1 MMFIIVNP
9 IENSSAFL
17 LPLSFSVVFTA
28 FIGIFPYPP
37 RFRFTIYHLH
47 DKNFNFNNHG
57 LNEVMRT
64 TLVQQGLTIL
74 FLAGWCIITTG
85 VGRLCMGATAIRFD
99 SRGEGIFL
107 SAGIGL
113 VITGY
118 AVFLL
123 GVMEVLYPF
132 SIRLLLISLALF
144 SVAGWLRP
152 IRTAPAAPSGR
163 FVWELPASLLLVI
176 LLLAGFVL
184 TLTPET
190 GKDALIYHLAVPKL
204 YLLHHGF
211 YFIPG
216 NAFAGYPLL
225 GEMHYLLALFLQNDI
240 LAKGMNYALL
250 CGTLFGIGLFARY
263 FLQNQQFPALSML
276 IFASIPSVF
285 AISHRTYNDLF
296 VTFFTLAAIYSFFRW
311 SEHRL
316 SAWLILCGLF
326 SGSAAACK
334 YTALLTTPLGCLG
347 ILWLAYRSGNGAR
360 EALRRLALYVAA
372 ALIAGSPFYL
382 KNWIVMGNPFYPFFY
397 GIFGG
402 RGWDGDQARLYD
414 LFIQNLG
421 MGRSLLDYLL
431 LPWNL
436 SLRAKMDS
444 LEFDGILG
452 PIFLLTLPF
461 LAALR
466 RWEMPLRMMLAYA
479 LLTFFFWASSAQQIR
494 YLIPLFPL
502 LALVTGAILTRYKSQ
517 KKIFGLLL
525 CIVAGSLAFNGY
537 HIVRDFIK
545 IDPLR
550 VAVGLESRD
559 HFLSRTIPPYTMYR
573 FVNQTLPPDARIFLI
588 YMKNYTFLCDRDC
601 YADAMFEAH
610 TLQKILRE
618 EASPDRVR
626 NRLKAEGFTHL
637 LYDEAYLIGG
647 PSPLSAEEKTLFLA
661 FQSGHLSAL
670 HREGPYRLYRL
681 F

>member
-1 MMFIIVNP
+1 MQ
-9 IENSSAFL
+9 
-17 LPLSFSVVFTA
+17 
-28 FIGIFPYPP
+28 
-37 RFRFTIYHLH
+37 
-47 DKNFNFNNHG
+47 
-57 LNEVMRT
+57 T
-64 TLVQQGLTIL
+64 TLIQQGITIL
-74 FLAGWCIITTG
+74 FLTSWCLITMG
-85 VGRLCMGATAIRFD
+85 VGRLCLSVTAIRFA
-99 SRGEGIFL
+99 SRSEGLFL
-107 SAGIGL
+107 SAGLGL

-118 AVFLL
+118 TVFLL
-123 GVMEVLYPF
+123 GVMESLYPF
-132 SIRLLLISLALF
+132 PIGLLLTSLALF

-163 FVWELPASLLLVI
+163 SAWELWALILLGI

-240 LAKGMNYALL
+240 LAKAMNFIIL
-250 CGTLFGIGLFARY
+250 CGTLFGMGLFARHV
-263 FLQNQQFPALSML
+263 LQNQHFPSLSML
-276 IFASIPSVF
+276 IFVSIPSVF
-285 AISHRTYNDLF
+285 AISHAAYNDML

-311 SEHRL
+311 SDDRL
-316 SAWLILCGLF
+316 TAWLILCGLF
-326 SGSAAACK
+326 SGSSAACK
-334 YTALLTTPLGCLG
+334 YTALIATPLGCLG
-347 ILWLAYRSGNGAR
+347 ILWLAKRSGNGAR
-360 EALRRLALYVAA
+360 ETLRRLALYVAA

-382 KNWIVMGNPFYPFFY
+382 KNWIVTGNPFYPFFY
-397 GIFGG
+397 GLFSGK
-402 RGWDGDQARLYD
+402 GWDPDQARLYD
-414 LFIQNLG
+414 LLIQNLG

-436 SLRAKMDS
+436 SFRAKMDS

-452 PIFLLTLPF
+452 PIFLLALPF
-461 LAALR
+461 LVALR
-466 RWEMPLRMMLAYA
+466 RWETPLRMTLTYT
-479 LLTFFFWASSAQQIR
+479 LLTFLFWASSAQQIR
-494 YLIPLFPL
+494 YLIPLLPL
-502 LALVTGAILTRYKSQ
+502 LALVVGAILTRYQSRKN
-517 KKIFGLLL
+517 IFGLLL

-537 HIVRDFIK
+537 HIAREFIK

-559 HFLSRTIPPYTMYR
+559 HFLSRTLPTYTMYR
-573 FVNQTLPPDARIFLI
+573 FVNQALPSDARIFLI

-618 EASPDRVR
+618 EAFPDRVR
-626 NRLKAEGFTHL
+626 NRLKAAGFTHL
-637 LYDEAYLIGG
+637 LYNEHYLLGE
-647 PSPLSAEEKTLFLA
+647 PSPLSAEEKQLFLA
-661 FQSGHLSAL
+661 FQNSHMQSVRQQGS
-670 HREGPYRLYRL
+670 YRLYSL
-681 F
+681 I

>member
-1 MMFIIVNP
+1 
-9 IENSSAFL
+9 
-17 LPLSFSVVFTA
+17 
-28 FIGIFPYPP
+28 
-37 RFRFTIYHLH
+37 
-47 DKNFNFNNHG
+47 
-57 LNEVMRT
+57 MR
-64 TLVQQGLTIL
+64 TIL
-74 FLAGWCIITTG
+74 FQQGMTILYLAGWCLIMSGI
-85 VGRLCMGATAIRFD
+85 GRLCLSTVAIRLA
-99 SRGEGIFL
+99 SPGEGLFL
-107 SAGIGL
+107 SAGIGIA
-113 VITGY
+113 ITGY

-123 GVMEVLYPF
+123 GVTGSLDP
-132 SIRLLLISLALF
+132 SGIHLLLISLALF

-152 IRTAPAAPSGR
+152 IRTASAAPSGR
-163 FVWELPASLLLVI
+163 SVWELSASLLLGI

-240 LAKGMNYALL
+240 LAKAMNYALL
-250 CGTLFGIGLFARY
+250 CGTLLGIGLFARHV
-263 FLQNQQFPALSML
+263 LQNQKFPNLSML
-276 IFASIPSVF
+276 IFVSIPSVF
-285 AISHRTYNDLF
+285 TVSHAANNDLF

-311 SEHRL
+311 SGHRL
-316 SAWLILCGLF
+316 TAWLILCGLF

-334 YTALLTTPLGCLG
+334 YTAILTTPLGCLG
-347 ILWLAYRSGNGAR
+347 ILWLAYRSGNRAQ
-360 EALRRLALYVAA
+360 ETLRRLAFYVTA
-372 ALIAGSPFYL
+372 ALIAGIPFYL
-382 KNWIVMGNPFYPFFY
+382 KNWTVMGNPFYPFFY

-402 RGWDGDQARLYD
+402 RGWDPDQARLYD

-421 MGRSLLDYLL
+421 MGRNLLDYLL

-444 LEFDGILG
+444 PEFDGILG

-466 RWEMPLRMMLAYA
+466 RWETPLRMMLTYA

-502 LALVTGAILTRYKSQ
+502 LALVTGAILTRYRSR

-525 CIVAGSLAFNGY
+525 CIIAGSLAFNGY
-537 HIVRDFIK
+537 HIAREFMK
-545 IDPLR
+545 IGPIR
-550 VAVGLESRD
+550 FTVGLESRD
-559 HFLSRTIPPYTMYR
+559 YFLTRTLPPYTMYR
-573 FVNQTLPPDARIFLI
+573 FINQDLPPDARIFLI

-610 TLQKILRE
+610 TLQRVLQE
-618 EASPDRVR
+618 ESSAAGIG
-626 NRLKAEGFTHL
+626 NRLKAMGFTYI
-637 LYDEAYLIGG
+637 LYDEAYLLGG
-647 PSPLSAEEKTLFLA
+647 PSPLSAEEKTLFLD
-661 FQSGHLSAL
+661 FQAGHLSSV

>member
-1 MMFIIVNP
+1 
-9 IENSSAFL
+9 
-17 LPLSFSVVFTA
+17 
-28 FIGIFPYPP
+28 
-37 RFRFTIYHLH
+37 
-47 DKNFNFNNHG
+47 
-57 LNEVMRT
+57 MRT
-64 TLVQQGLTIL
+64 TLLQQGITIL
-74 FLAGWCIITTG
+74 FLTGWCLITTG
-85 VGRLCMGATAIRFD
+85 VGRLCLSSTAIRFA
-99 SRGEGIFL
+99 SRGEGLFL

-123 GVMEVLYPF
+123 GVTGSLAA
-132 SIRLLLISLALF
+132 SGIGLLLISLALF

-152 IRTAPAAPSGR
+152 IRTVPAAPSGR
-163 FVWELPASLLLVI
+163 SVWELSALLLLAI

-204 YLLHHGF
+204 YLFHHGF

-240 LAKGMNYALL
+240 LAKAMNYAIL
-250 CGTLFGIGLFARY
+250 CGILLGIGLFARHI
-263 FLQNQQFPALSML
+263 LQNQIFPRLSML
-276 IFASIPSVF
+276 IFISIPSVF
-285 AISHRTYNDLF
+285 AVSHAAHNDLF

-311 SEHRL
+311 SEDRL
-316 SAWLILCGLF
+316 TAWLILCGLF

-334 YTALLTTPLGCLG
+334 YTALLATPLGCLG
-347 ILWLAYRSGNGAR
+347 ILWLANRSGNGAR
-360 EALRRLALYVAA
+360 KTLRRLALYVAA

-382 KNWIVMGNPFYPFFY
+382 KNWIVTGNPLYPFFY

-414 LFIQNLG
+414 LLIQNLG
-421 MGRSLLDYLL
+421 MGRNLLDYLL

-436 SLRAKMDS
+436 SLRAKMDT
-444 LEFDGILG
+444 EFDGILG

-466 RWEMPLRMMLAYA
+466 RWETPLRMILTYA

-502 LALVTGAILTRYKSQ
+502 LALVVGAILTRYRSRKM
-517 KKIFGLLL
+517 IFGLLL

-537 HIVRDFIK
+537 HIAREFIK
-545 IDPLR
+545 INPLR

-559 HFLSRTIPPYTMYR
+559 HFLSRTLPTYTMYR
-573 FVNQTLPPDARIFLI
+573 FVNQALPPDARIFLI

-626 NRLKAEGFTHL
+626 NRLKAAGFTHILYNEHYL
-637 LYDEAYLIGG
+637 LGE
-647 PSPLSAEEKTLFLA
+647 PSPLSAEEKQLFLA
-661 FQSGHLSAL
+661 FQNSHMRNVRQQGF
-670 HREGPYRLYRL
+670 YRLYRL
-681 F
+681 I

>member
-1 MMFIIVNP
+1 
-9 IENSSAFL
+9 
-17 LPLSFSVVFTA
+17 
-28 FIGIFPYPP
+28 
-37 RFRFTIYHLH
+37 
-47 DKNFNFNNHG
+47 
-57 LNEVMRT
+57 MRP
-64 TLVQQGLTIL
+64 TLIQQGITIL
-74 FLAGWCIITTG
+74 LLTVWCLITVG
-85 VGRLCMGATAIRFD
+85 VGRLCLGSTAIRFA
-99 SRGEGIFL
+99 SRGEGLFL

-113 VITGY
+113 AITGY

-123 GVMEVLYPF
+123 GVAGSLVA
-132 SIRLLLISLALF
+132 SGIGLLLVSLSLI

-152 IRTAPAAPSGR
+152 IRTAPAAPSR
-163 FVWELPASLLLVI
+163 RSVWEFTALLILGI
-176 LLLAGFVL
+176 LLLAGFLL
-184 TLTPET
+184 TLTPEI
-190 GKDALIYHLAVPKL
+190 GKDALIYHFAVPKL

-240 LAKGMNYALL
+240 LAKAMNYALL
-250 CGTLFGIGLFARY
+250 CGTLLGIGLFARHV
-263 FLQNQQFPALSML
+263 LQNQQFPKLSML
-276 IFASIPSVF
+276 IFVSIPSVF
-285 AISHRTYNDLF
+285 AVSHAAYNDLF

-311 SEHRL
+311 SDHRL
-316 SAWLILCGLF
+316 TAWLILCGLF

-334 YTALLTTPLGCLG
+334 YTALLSTPLGCLG
-347 ILWLAYRSGNGAR
+347 ILYLAYRSGNGAK
-360 EALRRLALYVAA
+360 ETLRHLAFYVAA

-414 LFIQNLG
+414 LFIRSLG
-421 MGRSLLDYLL
+421 MGRNLLDYLL

-444 LEFDGILG
+444 PEFDGILG

-466 RWEMPLRMMLAYA
+466 RWETPLRMILTYA

-502 LALVTGAILTRYKSQ
+502 LALVTGAILTRYQSR

-537 HIVRDFIK
+537 HIARGFIK
-545 IDPLR
+545 INPLP
-550 VAVGLESRD
+550 VAIGLESRD
-559 HFLSRTIPPYTMYR
+559 HFLSRTLPPYTMYR
-573 FVNQTLPPDARIFLI
+573 FVNQALPPDARIFLI

-618 EASPDRVR
+618 EAFPGRVR
-626 NRLKAEGFTHL
+626 NRLKAAGFTHL
-637 LYDEAYLIGG
+637 LYDERYLLGE
-647 PSPLSAEEKTLFLA
+647 PSPLSAEEKQLLLA
-661 FQSGHLSAL
+661 FQNSHLENV
-670 HREGPYRLYRL
+670 RQEGFYRLDRL
-681 F
+681 I

>member
-1 MMFIIVNP
+1 
-9 IENSSAFL
+9 
-17 LPLSFSVVFTA
+17 
-28 FIGIFPYPP
+28 
-37 RFRFTIYHLH
+37 
-47 DKNFNFNNHG
+47 
-57 LNEVMRT
+57 MRT
-64 TLVQQGLTIL
+64 TLVEQGITIL
-74 FLAGWCIITTG
+74 FLTGWCLITTG
-85 VGRLCMGATAIRFD
+85 VGRLCLSNTAICFA
-99 SRGEGIFL
+99 SRGEGLFL
-107 SAGIGL
+107 SAGTGL
-113 VITGY
+113 AITGY

-123 GVMEVLYPF
+123 GVTGSLAD
-132 SIRLLLISLALF
+132 SGIGLLLISLALF

-152 IRTAPAAPSGR
+152 IRTAPATPSVR
-163 FVWELPASLLLVI
+163 SVWEFTALLLLAI

-184 TLTPET
+184 TLTPEI

-216 NAFAGYPLL
+216 NAFTGYPLL

-240 LAKGMNYALL
+240 LAKAMNYAVL
-250 CGTLFGIGLFARY
+250 CGTLLGIGLFARHV
-263 FLQNQQFPALSML
+263 LQNQQFPSLSML
-276 IFASIPSVF
+276 IFISIPSVF
-285 AISHRTYNDLF
+285 AVFHTAYNDLF
-296 VTFFTLAAIYSFFRW
+296 VTFFTLAALYSFFRW
-311 SEHRL
+311 SEDRL
-316 SAWLILCGLF
+316 TAWLILCGLF

-334 YTALLTTPLGCLG
+334 YTALLATPLGCLG

-360 EALRRLALYVAA
+360 ETLRRLTLYVAA

-402 RGWDGDQARLYD
+402 RGWDPDQTRLFD
-414 LFIQNLG
+414 LLTQNFG
-421 MGRSLLDYLL
+421 MGRNLLDYLL

-436 SLRAKMDS
+436 SLRAKMDT
-444 LEFDGILG
+444 EFDGILG

-466 RWEMPLRMMLAYA
+466 RWETPLQMLLVYA
-479 LLTFFFWASSAQQIR
+479 LLTFFFWASTVQQIR
-494 YLIPLFPL
+494 HLIPLFPL
-502 LALVTGAILTRYKSQ
+502 LALVVGAILTRYRSR

-537 HIVRDFIK
+537 HIVRGFIK
-545 IDPLR
+545 IDPLH

-559 HFLSRTIPPYTMYR
+559 DFLSRTLPTYTMYH
-573 FVNQTLPPDARIFLI
+573 FLNQALPPDARIFLI

-601 YADAMFEAH
+601 YADEMFEAH

-626 NRLKAEGFTHL
+626 NRLKLAGFTHL
-637 LYDEAYLIGG
+637 LYNEHYLLGE
-647 PSPLSAEEKTLFLA
+647 PSPLSAEEKDLFRAFRESHLLELA
-661 FQSGHLSAL
+661 RQ
-670 HREGPYRLYRL
+670 GPYRLDRMIVSSGRQIPPIP
-681 F
+681 

>member
-1 MMFIIVNP
+1 
-9 IENSSAFL
+9 
-17 LPLSFSVVFTA
+17 
-28 FIGIFPYPP
+28 
-37 RFRFTIYHLH
+37 
-47 DKNFNFNNHG
+47 
-57 LNEVMRT
+57 MRT
-64 TLVQQGLTIL
+64 TLVQQGVTIL
-74 FLAGWCIITTG
+74 FLAGWCLITTG
-85 VGRLCMGATAIRFD
+85 VGRLCLNAAAIRFA
-99 SRGEGIFL
+99 SRGEGLFL

-123 GVMEVLYPF
+123 GVTGSLAA
-132 SIRLLLISLALF
+132 SGIGLLLISLALF

-163 FVWELPASLLLVI
+163 SVWELSALLLLGI

-184 TLTPET
+184 TLTPEN

-216 NAFAGYPLL
+216 NAFAGYPML

-240 LAKGMNYALL
+240 LAKAMNYALL
-250 CGTLFGIGLFARY
+250 CGTLLGIGLFARHV
-263 FLQNQQFPALSML
+263 LQNQQFPSLSML
-276 IFASIPSVF
+276 IFVSIPSVF
-285 AISHRTYNDLF
+285 AISHAAYNDLF
-296 VTFFTLAAIYSFFRW
+296 VTFLTLAAIYSFFRW
-311 SEHRL
+311 SEDRL

-334 YTALLTTPLGCLG
+334 YTALLATPLGCLG
-347 ILWLAYRSGNGAR
+347 ILWCASRRKTETLQT
-360 EALRRLALYVAA
+360 LRLLALYVAA

-382 KNWIVMGNPFYPFFY
+382 KSWLMTGNPFYPFFY

-421 MGRSLLDYLL
+421 MGRNLLDYLL

-444 LEFDGILG
+444 PQFDGILG

-461 LAALR
+461 LAGLR
-466 RWEMPLRMMLAYA
+466 RWETPVRLLLIYV
-479 LLTFFFWASSAQQIR
+479 LLTFLFWASSAQQIR
-494 YLIPLFPL
+494 YLIPLFAV
-502 LALVTGAILTRYKSQ
+502 LAIVTGAILTRYRCRKR
-517 KKIFGLLL
+517 IFVLLL
-525 CIVAGSLAFNGY
+525 CLVAVSLAFNGY
-537 HIVRDFIK
+537 HIVRDFMK
-545 IDPLR
+545 ISPLR
-550 VAVGLESRD
+550 AAAGIESRD
-559 HFLSRTIPPYTMYR
+559 DFLTRTLPPYRMYR
-573 FVNQTLPPDARIFLI
+573 FVNRNLPPDARVFLL

-601 YADAMFEAH
+601 YADSMFEAH

-618 EASPDRVR
+618 ESSAESVR
-626 NRLKAEGFTHL
+626 SRMKTIGFTHI
-637 LYDEAYLIGG
+637 LYDETYLLGE
-647 PSPLSAEEKTLFLA
+647 PSPLSAEEKSIFLD
-661 FQSGHLSAL
+661 FQERYLRSVWQ
-670 HREGPYRLYRL
+670 EGPYRLYHL
-681 F
+681 P